1 MIVFIF
7 FLIMLFPVLMITL
20 SFVLVKKKN
29 GNMKEARNHG
39 KTILLAFCIALGIIY
54 FFDDK
59 ETLFQCDKEHLRCE
73 YLHST
78 IANPDLRFVYS
89 FDLRELKSI
98 EIKKATRRTGKYS
111 RRTVYKIVFHLETKQ
126 NTFPNEF
133 SYREAAERELGKI
146 NRFLHTDRKRYTFY
160 TGHSGTSEFDHG
172 LKYLFFI
179 TGAAFIL
186 WLLYDLTHEE
196 K

>member
-1 MIVFIF
+1 
-7 FLIMLFPVLMITL
+7 
-20 SFVLVKKKN
+20 
-29 GNMKEARNHG
+29 MKEARNHG
-39 KTILLAFCIALGIIY
+39 KTILFAFCFASGIIY

-78 IANPDLRFVYS
+78 IANPKLRFVYS
-89 FDLRELKSI
+89 FDLRELKNI
-98 EIKKATRRTGKYS
+98 EIKKATRRRGKYS

-126 NTFPNEF
+126 STFPIEF
-133 SYREAAERELGKI
+133 HYRESAERELGKI
-146 NRFLHTDRKRYTFY
+146 NRFLHTDRKRYEFY
-160 TGHSGTSEFDHG
+160 EGHAGTNEFDHG

-186 WLLYDLTHEE
+186 WFLYDLTREE